1 MSGAFVL
8 SGLGGPSGEFV
19 LFGLAAIL
27 WSPEDGDTVTW
38 TPENG
43 ESGIW
48 SVEDGDDVTWTVVS

>member
-27 WSPEDGDTVTW
+27 WSPQDGDTVTW
-38 TPENG
+38 TPQDG
-43 ESGIW
+43 EDGIW